1 MGPCQIG
8 PESFPSADIFFMHLP
23 LALNQDHIHALLNFI
38 LYTTR
43 AATTRFRLT
52 APTAAGATAARSTTF
67 SAAAATA
74 FATTTFV
81 RLSFSYERQHK
92 RRPQTPEILEGL
104 SGSPCSFAILI
115 ETTPKS
121 VIHELQQ
128 RVLPHGP
135 TPPCNFAWS
144 RAPIWRSSM
153 RVRNV
158 AARSRTRARK
168 STRSSAVK

>member
-81 RLSFSYERQHK
+81 RLFFYRDLNSDAAFQHHVN
-92 RRPQTPEILEGL
+92 RVFRDIDCYDLAGTAGGSEDSSDLRHQLLGL
-104 SGSPCSFAILI
+104 DVVIILI
-115 ETTPKS
+115 
-121 VIHELQQ
+121 
-128 RVLPHGP
+128 
-135 TPPCNFAWS
+135 
-144 RAPIWRSSM
+144 
-153 RVRNV
+153 
-158 AARSRTRARK
+158 
-168 STRSSAVK
+168 